1 MAIAFF
7 LPVSARA
14 AQINSLSVSKKG
26 DKIFVSARLVVAPRL
41 IKDLRDGIQKDLV
54 FYVDLFRHWSSWPDE
69 YILGV
74 RIERYVSCDSVKG
87 EYVMTTLGRGTS
99 WQTRFGSCDELIN
112 NSLTLNNVKLSGLN
126 GLTRGRYFI
135 RVTAESKLRNLPP
148 LLGQMFFFIRD
159 KEFSVQEDSAIFN
172 LGSKP

>member
-7 LPVSARA
+7 LPLNARA
-14 AQINSLSVSKKG
+14 TQINSLAVSKKG
-26 DKIFVSARLVVAPRL
+26 DDIFVSARLVMSPHI
-41 IKDLRDGIQKDLV
+41 IKDLNAGIQKDLV

-87 EYVMTTLGRGTS
+87 EYVMTTLDRGS
-99 WQTRFGSCDELIN
+99 SRETRFGSCGELIK
-112 NSLTLNNVKLSGLN
+112 NSLTLHNVELSHLN
-126 GLTRGRYFI
+126 RLTKGRYFV

-159 KEFSVQEDSAIFN
+159 KEFSVHEDSPIFN
-172 LGSKP
+172 LGGKP